1 MEKKIRV
8 KLARDDKNSN
18 YKVSLK
24 NIKKEKEF
32 VKLLGDYNIEY
43 KKTEYF
49 KDFFMYNLKNI
60 NSKFIM
66 LLQEKASNYI
76 AYIEI
81 KVTLAYETELD
92 FYQNGEYIK
101 SDIKIRS
108 FSENGKNLIRKFE
121 ADIERGEKLELY
133 SNSNVE
139 KKYTLIIEKI

>member
-1 MEKKIRV
+1 
-8 KLARDDKNSN
+8 
-18 YKVSLK
+18 
-24 NIKKEKEF
+24 
-32 VKLLGDYNIEY
+32 
-43 KKTEYF
+43 
-49 KDFFMYNLKNI
+49 MYNLKNI

>member
-1 MEKKIRV
+1 MEKKMRV
-8 KLARDDKNSN
+8 KLVRDDKNSN

-66 LLQEKASNYI
+66 LLQEC
-76 AYIEI
+76 
-81 KVTLAYETELD
+81 LHL
-92 FYQNGEYIK
+92 Q
-101 SDIKIRS
+101 
-108 FSENGKNLIRKFE
+108 L
-121 ADIERGEKLELY
+121 
-133 SNSNVE
+133 
-139 KKYTLIIEKI
+139 